1 MAAVAA
7 SSSADNA
14 GAIIFI
20 KGDDGNIYILIGLET
35 KYISDDMTS
44 VFSRNIKDDLE
55 VMKMPKKNARG
66 EDVDATQSK
75 IDSKKIFTDRAKRIQ
90 EYLKSKGDE
99 RRVLYDTPKL
109 IREGE
114 DYYIYK
120 VNYRYVRENSGWGI
134 PKGGLEESDGG
145 SLKTCIIRE
154 LDEETKLFISPTMRP
169 NLKFIGDVTLSGKK
183 TALYTYTIREKDFV
197 KLKEMFIER
206 KNERHSGEFA
216 DMIMYEYDKI
226 GSRELIDGFK
236 INGRTLAI
244 MDTASVK
251 AEADRV
257 KAEADRVKAEADRVK
272 REISEGKKRK
282 TRSNRG
288 KKRKSFSRRV
298 RRI

>member
-1 MAAVAA
+1 MAAAS

-44 VFSRNIKDDLE
+44 VFDSSRNIKYDLE

-154 LDEETKLFISPTMRP
+154 LDEETKLLITPTMRP
-169 NLKFIGDVTLSGKK
+169 NLKFIGDVTLGGKK

-257 KAEADRVKAEADRVK
+257 K